1 MNKSNI
7 KLLTTIVDRGQGEK
21 IAAICRREQLTFHL
35 VCLGLGTAS
44 SEILDWFGL
53 GETDKDVVLTL
64 ASSQKVSAML
74 SIFSDELHIKR
85 PGKGIAFSIPLS
97 GITGSLFQA
106 LSEESTPLEK
116 EGTSMEESI
125 KFELVIAVVNP
136 GYCDQAVT
144 AARGAGATG
153 GTAIHA
159 RDVSHESAE
168 KFFGI
173 SIQQEREIVAIL
185 IKKEIKQAVMQAI
198 NLAVGSKTPA
208 KGLIFALPVD
218 DLIGLTLK

>member
-1 MNKSNI
+1 
-7 KLLTTIVDRGQGEK
+7 
-21 IAAICRREQLTFHL
+21 
-35 VCLGLGTAS
+35 
-44 SEILDWFGL
+44 
-53 GETDKDVVLTL
+53 
-64 ASSQKVSAML
+64 
-74 SIFSDELHIKR
+74 
-85 PGKGIAFSIPLS
+85 
-97 GITGSLFQA
+97 
-106 LSEESTPLEK
+106 
-116 EGTSMEESI
+116 MEESI

-136 GYCDQAVT
+136 GYCDQAVS

-153 GTAIHA
+153 GTVIHA

-185 IKKEIKQAVMQAI
+185 IKKEIKQAVMQAV
-198 NLAVGSKTPA
+198 NLAVGAKTPA

>member
-21 IAAICRREQLTFHL
+21 IAAICRRQQLTFHL

-106 LSEESTPLEK
+106 LSEESTPL
-116 EGTSMEESI
+116 EESI

>member
-1 MNKSNI
+1 M
-7 KLLTTIVDRGQGEK
+7 VRRK
-21 IAAICRREQLTFHL
+21 IAAICRRQQLTFHL

-74 SIFSDELHIKR
+74 SIFSDELQIKR

-97 GITGSLFQA
+97 GIAGSLLQA

-136 GYCDQAVT
+136 GYCDQAVS

-168 KFFGI
+168 NFWHLHSAG
-173 SIQQEREIVAIL
+173 EEIVAIL
-185 IKKEIKQAVMQAI
+185 IKKEIKQAVMQAV
-198 NLAVGSKTPA
+198 NLAVGAKTPA